1 MLPQVLA
8 LLTEYIGPVAR
19 VSFKRGVA
27 RWRETS
33 TPTVGTLGELAKILA
48 ADLSTDAEKKA
59 FLDAVERLRGN

>member
-27 RWRETS
+27 KWRES
-33 TPTVGTLGELAKILA
+33 GTPTVGTLGELAKILA
-48 ADLSTDAEKKA
+48 SDLSSDAEKKA
-59 FLDAVERLRGN
+59 FIEAVERLRGS